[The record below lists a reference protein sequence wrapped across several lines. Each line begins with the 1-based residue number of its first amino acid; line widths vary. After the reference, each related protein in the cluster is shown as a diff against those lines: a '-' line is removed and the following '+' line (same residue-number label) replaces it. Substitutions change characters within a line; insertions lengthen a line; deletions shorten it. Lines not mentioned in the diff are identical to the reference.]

1 MATIIKRKSDNT
13 ITFCGQSA
21 DFDAGYLIFIGT
33 DGIRTH
39 VMDITA
45 DTHEIINDVT
55 LPKKWFANC
64 ITYIDG
70 TYTILTDVVDGI
82 NEALQA
88 DNLPTIEVEI

>member
-1 MATIIKRKSDNT
+1 MATIVRRKSDNT
-13 ITFCGQSA
+13 ITYFAQSA

-39 VMDITA
+39 VMDTTA

-55 LPKKWFANC
+55 LPKKYYADC

-70 TYTILTDVVDGI
+70 TYTILTDVVDAM
-82 NEALQA
+82 NETLTS
-88 DNLPTIEVEI
+88 NNRPEIEVEI

>member
-55 LPKKWFANC
+55 LPKKYFKDC

-70 TYTILTDVVDGI
+70 TYAILTDVVDGI
-82 NEALQA
+82 NEVFEA
-88 DNLPTIEVEI
+88 DNQPLIEVEI

>member
-1 MATIIKRKSDNT
+1 MATIVRKKSDNT
-13 ITFCGQSA
+13 ITYCAQSA

-39 VMDITA
+39 VPDTTP

-64 ITYIDG
+64 ITYVDG
-70 TYTILTDVVDGI
+70 TYKILTDVVDGI
-82 NEALQA
+82 NEVLKA
-88 DNLPTIEVEI
+88 DNLPLIEVEI

>member
-1 MATIIKRKSDNT
+1 MATIIRRKSDNT
-13 ITFCGQSA
+13 ITYCGQSA

-64 ITYIDG
+64 ITYVDG

-88 DNLPTIEVEI
+88 DNLPTIEVEL

>member
-1 MATIIKRKSDNT
+1 MATIVKRKSDNT
-13 ITFCGQSA
+13 ITYFAQSG

-39 VMDITA
+39 VLDTTA

-55 LPKKWFANC
+55 LPKKYFADC

-70 TYTILTDVVDGI
+70 TYAILTDVVDGI
-82 NEALQA
+82 NEVFEA
-88 DNLPTIEVEI
+88 DNQPLIEVEI

>member
-13 ITFCGQSA
+13 ITYCGQSA

-55 LPKKWFANC
+55 LPNKWFANC
-64 ITYIDG
+64 ITYVDG

>member
-1 MATIIKRKSDNT
+1 MATIVRKKLDNT
-13 ITFCGQSA
+13 ITYFAQSG

-55 LPKKWFANC
+55 LPKKYYANC

-70 TYTILTDVVDGI
+70 TYTILTDVVDTV
-82 NEALQA
+82 NEKYAEA
-88 DNLPTIEVEI
+88 GAEAIEVEL

>member
-13 ITFCGQSA
+13 ITFFAQSA

-39 VMDITA
+39 VMDTTA

-55 LPKKWFANC
+55 LPKKYFKGC
-64 ITYIDG
+64 MTYIDG
-70 TYTILTDVVDGI
+70 TFTILTDVVDAI
-82 NEALQA
+82 NEVFEA
-88 DNLPTIEVEI
+88 DNQPLIEVEL

>member
-1 MATIIKRKSDNT
+1 MATIVKRKSDNT
-13 ITFCGQSA
+13 ITYFAQSG

-39 VMDITA
+39 VLDTTA

-55 LPKKWFANC
+55 LPKKYFADC

-82 NEALQA
+82 NEVFEA
-88 DNLPTIEVEI
+88 DNQPLIEVEI

>member
-1 MATIIKRKSDNT
+1 MATIIRRKSDNT
-13 ITFCGQSA
+13 ITFFAQSA

-39 VMDITA
+39 VMDTTS

-55 LPKKWFANC
+55 LPKKYYADC

-70 TYTILTDVVDGI
+70 TYTILTDVVDTV
-82 NEALQA
+82 NEKYAEA
-88 DNLPTIEVEI
+88 GAEAIEVEL

>member
-1 MATIIKRKSDNT
+1 MATIVRRKSDNT
-13 ITFCGQSA
+13 ITYFAQSG

-39 VMDITA
+39 VMDTTP

-55 LPKKWFANC
+55 LPKKYFPDC

-70 TYTILTDVVDGI
+70 TYTILTDVVNTI
-82 NEALQA
+82 NEKYAEA
-88 DNLPTIEVEI
+88 GVAEIEVEI

>member
-1 MATIIKRKSDNT
+1 MATIIRRKSDNVVT
-13 ITFCGQSA
+13 HYAQSA
-21 DFDAGYLIFIGT
+21 DFDSGYLIFIGT

-55 LPKKWFANC
+55 LPKKYYANC

-82 NEALQA
+82 NEVLQA
-88 DNLPTIEVEI
+88 DNLPLIEVEI

>member
-1 MATIIKRKSDNT
+1 MATIIRRKSNNT

-55 LPKKWFANC
+55 LPKKYFADC

-70 TYTILTDVVDGI
+70 TYTILTDVVDTI
-82 NEALQA
+82 NEKYAEA
-88 DNLPTIEVEI
+88 GIPDIEIEI